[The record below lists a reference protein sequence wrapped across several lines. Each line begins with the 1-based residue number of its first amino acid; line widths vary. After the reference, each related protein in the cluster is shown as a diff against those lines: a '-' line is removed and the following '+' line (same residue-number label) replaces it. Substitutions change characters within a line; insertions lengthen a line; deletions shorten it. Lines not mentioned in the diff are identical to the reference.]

1 MTAWKLKDITALENV
16 ISDDYMAVNFEGK
29 VGDKENEIATAK
41 TDPEWISMA
50 VDEIHTREFGKTAI
64 ASVSSPR
71 KERGRMEIS
80 SAQRC
85 DSWQPPTNDDH
96 QRHSQDRNRY
106 NSPHSFLP
114 SIEFAS
120 RIVSLK

>member
-1 MTAWKLKDITALENV
+1 MTAWKLKDITALENA

-80 SAQRC
+80 SAQ
-85 DSWQPPTNDDH
+85 SAIPGSPQPMMITSATVRIAIDIIL
-96 QRHSQDRNRY
+96 RILF
-106 NSPHSFLP
+106 FLP
-114 SIEFAS
+114 LNLRVESF
-120 RIVSLK
+120 R